1 LNTLLNISIGDWI
14 NIIIAS
20 ITLLTAIIAL
30 LTINEMR
37 KQRVHSYFPDINM
50 ANFSFYV
57 YKTDYDNETN
67 SIFLHFFKNKKE
79 ENEKIDGFNE
89 LKIGINN
96 IGFGVAKNV
105 RWDWDFDLTQAQKV
119 ICKDK
124 NIKWVKDEDDVI
136 LIDLK
141 KLNIEWALDVKE
153 DNIGGAFNFILPY
166 SNENR
171 ETEIVIPS
179 YYIDLYWLYLVIQI
193 ENDFKEYAHDYFPQL
208 ELKVRYTDIHSNEQE
223 KTFLIGLDFDMIST
237 LGENVKELGKFR
249 FEIFEK

>member
-1 LNTLLNISIGDWI
+1 MNILLNITTGDWI
-14 NIIIAS
+14 NIVIAS

-57 YKTDYDNETN
+57 YKADYDDEIK
-67 SIFLHFFKNKKE
+67 SIFLYYFKHRKE

-105 RWDWDFDLTQAQKV
+105 RWDWKFDLTQAQKV

-124 NIKWVKDEDDVI
+124 SVTWGKDDDFLSIESKKINVEWAFNIDED
-136 LIDLK
+136 
-141 KLNIEWALDVKE
+141 NM
-153 DNIGGAFNFILPY
+153 GGSFNFILPY

-171 ETEIVIPS
+171 ETEIVIPDYFIS
-179 YYIDLYWLYLVIQI
+179 LYWLYMVNQI
-193 ENDFKEYAHDYFPQL
+193 GTDTPKSIDDYFPQL
-208 ELKVRYTDIHSNEQE
+208 ELNVKYTDIHSNEQE
-223 KTFLIGLDFDMIST
+223 KTFLIELHFDMIASVR
-237 LGENVKELGKFR
+237 ENVKELAKFR
-249 FEIFEK
+249 FEISEK

>member
-1 LNTLLNISIGDWI
+1 MNLLVNITTADWI

-57 YKTDYDNETN
+57 YKGDYDDEIN
-67 SIFLHFFKNKKE
+67 SIYLYYYKKRKKKK
-79 ENEKIDGFNE
+79 EKIDGFNE

-105 RWDWDFDLTQAQKV
+105 SWTWNFDIEQAKKIICQDKSVKWEKKEDF
-119 ICKDK
+119 I
-124 NIKWVKDEDDVI
+124 I
-136 LIDLK
+136 IDSK
-141 KLNIEWALDVKE
+141 KANIEWAFDIYE
-153 DNIGGAFNFILPY
+153 DSIGGNFNFILPY

-171 ETEIVIPS
+171 KTEIVIP
-179 YYIDLYWLYLVIQI
+179 YYFINLYWLYMVNQI
-193 ENDFKEYAHDYFPQL
+193 GKKGPKSMKDYFPYL
-208 ELKVRYTDIHSNEQE
+208 ELNVKYTDIHSNELE
-223 KTFLIGLDFDMIST
+223 KTFLIEINFDMIAAVR
-237 LGENVKELGKFR
+237 ENTKELAKFR
-249 FEIFEK
+249 FEISEK